1 MDIIPPFC
9 NSDYNSQ
16 TITDIDEDNAMDI
29 DEAEADGF
37 SHKQVEGAEFYFT
50 PMDVCIWRR
59 QAATSAGEREIRM
72 NVQEKKTM

>member
-9 NSDYNSQ
+9 NSDCNIQ

-29 DEAEADGF
+29 YEAQADGF
-37 SHKQVEGAEFYFT
+37 SPMQVEGAEFYFT

-59 QAATSAGEREIRM
+59 QASTSAGER
-72 NVQEKKTM
+72 